1 MAPPRGLAWLWAII
15 LLGGAVPLALLVAA
29 GVSLYNQAI
38 NEADLRVERSA
49 RIGEEQALKVFQTNI
64 ALLNRVLDALGDDA
78 DEPLLAREAPL
89 HQQLR
94 RMSADLMQLQ
104 GIFVIGASGRMLATD
119 RVLPAPH
126 GIDFSDRPF
135 FVHHRQGGAQPFIS
149 QVLTSRTTGEPFFD
163 MSVRR
168 STRSAGFAGSWH
180 SGAGSRWRPRSSTSA
195 NWCWGLRTWCAARL
209 ATPSRSRPSCP
220 AGCGPPLWTRPRSR
234 TRSSTWR

>member
-1 MAPPRGLAWLWAII
+1 MQTRPASIRWPRHRTPQPALTGATVLPCHRQNRPPPPADPGHRRTALWRAGAWHRPGGLARLWAII

-64 ALLNRVLDALGDDA
+64 ALLHRVLDALGDDA

-89 HQQLR
+89 HRQLR
-94 RMSADLMQLQ
+94 RMSSDVMQLQ

-135 FVHHRQGGAQPFIS
+135 
-149 QVLTSRTTGEPFFD
+149 LCTTVKA
-163 MSVRR
+163 VR
-168 STRSAGFAGSWH
+168 S
-180 SGAGSRWRPRSSTSA
+180 RSS
-195 NWCWGLRTWCAARL
+195 ARCSPQCR
-209 ATPSRSRPSCP
+209 ARAS
-220 AGCGPPLWTRPRSR
+220 
-234 TRSSTWR
+234 